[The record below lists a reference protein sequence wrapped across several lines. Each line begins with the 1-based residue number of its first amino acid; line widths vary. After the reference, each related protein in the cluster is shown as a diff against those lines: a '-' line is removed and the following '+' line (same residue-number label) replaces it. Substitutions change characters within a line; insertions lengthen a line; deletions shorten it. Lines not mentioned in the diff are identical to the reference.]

1 MKEPCL
7 LMAEPEMPHREHAA
21 DRLVASMAATGS
33 IACVGLDPR
42 PELLPPSLVAAARSR
57 HEDPAEQ
64 VCDAFTAFN
73 FGILDAVAGACAA
86 VKPQAACYEAYGWR
100 GWQVLEATIER
111 ARRLGI
117 PVILDA
123 KRGDIGS
130 TAQHYRGGLLTESP
144 GLDGTPVPGL
154 GADWITASP
163 YLGGDSVAPLAGDA
177 SEGTGTF
184 VLVRTSNPGAADI
197 QDQPIGSER
206 LAEVVARLVHE
217 WGADRLGAAGF
228 SDIGAVVGAT
238 WPEHAAA
245 LRRLMPHTLFLVPG
259 YGAQGGSADHAVAGA
274 TERRDGILVNSS
286 RAIIAAWKA
295 ADADQEFAAA
305 AHDALTT
312 MNNELNAAL
321 RR

>member
-1 MKEPCL
+1 
-7 LMAEPEMPHREHAA
+7 
-21 DRLVASMAATGS
+21 MAATGS
-33 IACVGLDPR
+33 MACVGLDPR
-42 PELLPPSLVAAARSR
+42 PELLPPSVVAAARSR

-144 GLDGTPVPGL
+144 SLDDSAVPGL

-163 YLGGDSVAPLAGDA
+163 YLGGDSVAPLAGDV
-177 SEGTGTF
+177 SEGTGAF

-217 WGADRLGAAGF
+217 WGADRRGAAGF

-259 YGAQGGSADHAVAGA
+259 YGAQGGGAGDAVAGA
-274 TERRDGILVNSS
+274 TQHRDGIVVNSS

-295 ADADQEFAAA
+295 VDADQEFAGA
-305 AHDALTT
+305 AHDALAT
-312 MNNELNAAL
+312 MNSELNAAL
-321 RR
+321 HR